1 MLSTIIS
8 LVVLALAL
16 MLCHKWNPF
25 LGSLVCS
32 VLAYYGIKR
41 LLQRKLDSI
50 IEKFSKASTAKC
62 RLPQDA
68 FILPETVAQLVSRLP
83 GRRSE
88 PSGTDVEGVS
98 TCLGLLPQAGEA
110 DRHLPSDYIS
120 AEVRAFVDNIMS
132 RYIESWYRAV
142 SNNQDFPRAL
152 EYIIEDLLRVL
163 RERLASLDACEVLEH
178 MVPVA
183 HAHYRKY
190 RACLIAVERTKRNSC
205 DESCDLLR
213 REAIKKRF
221 HLHHVAFESDAAER
235 NYLRGV
241 TSVLVKLLEPPHLLA
256 SPATKALVID
266 ILTNNVLVPTIH
278 RLCEPEWLSWALLYL
293 LSMEEDAEVL
303 CMKKSAGEEEER
315 NAEKGLGTGE
325 CPCKGESTSATAVE
339 EGGSGDPPATQY
351 QAASLASLSRVPS
364 WSSVK
369 SGSECLGLPD
379 VYVGT
384 QESSV
389 RVFAGSDGEG
399 AVEEAVEAEVFLGS
413 LVFTDINIERTESR
427 SVPGKGVHTVYCIK
441 YAVCKHNEDRAA
453 PTVEDRE
460 VWRRF
465 REFLELQGSLESNRQ
480 LRKHLVGIDGP
491 SRGLATVLSDK
502 RNVTKRRKF
511 LNKYLKALCGREAIV
526 NSREFHKFLDYDE
539 DAEKTPEQPVPE
551 MRRQTSSTRL
561 DRVAQGVRTKLGL
574 LKSALPGDDHGSLSP
589 LSPLE
594 GSQVLMS
601 EYLPGDMDYSFAK
614 DSRSE
619 QLGQCIFNFIDNF
632 DQASSPEFS
641 PPHSPGSL
649 PPLPLLPLDRSPSNT
664 SHKSSQG
671 APSSPEV
678 HFPPM
683 ENDVVPLW
691 RGNAPQT
698 PVERLAES
706 LHSDIPLC
714 ASAIDFVVDSL
725 EDGHFC
731 KSAQLVLFVQ
741 LLLGRP
747 LERVLK
753 EQLAA
758 VFGETNCA
766 LYLHRLHERLWGS
779 DSAVETFSEAQ
790 VARGLAK
797 AVPVWAQL
805 VFGVDTVCEVART
818 LAKATQ
824 IRDLNRCLVYELMDV
839 LIDCLLAQDNCDAR
853 SDDDA

>member
-1 MLSTIIS
+1 MLSTLIS
-8 LVVLALAL
+8 LVVLALGL

-50 IEKFSKASTAKC
+50 IENFSKASAVKC

-68 FILPETVAQLVSRLP
+68 FILPDTAAQLVSRLL

-88 PSGTDVEGVS
+88 PSGTDIGGVS
-98 TCLGLLPQAGEA
+98 TCLGLLPPAGET
-110 DRHLPSDYIS
+110 DRHLPSDYVS
-120 AEVRAFVDNIMS
+120 SELKAFVDNIMS
-132 RYIESWYRAV
+132 RYVESWYSAV

-152 EYIIEDLLRVL
+152 EYIVEDLLRVL
-163 RERLASLDACEVLEH
+163 RERLASLDAYEVLEQ

-190 RACLIAVERTKRNSC
+190 RACLLAVERTKRNSC

-221 HLHHVAFESDAAER
+221 HLRHVAFESDASER
-235 NYLRGV
+235 SYLRGV
-241 TSVLVKLLEPPHLLA
+241 TTVLVKLLEPPHLLA
-256 SPATKALVID
+256 SPATKALVVD
-266 ILTNNVLVPTIH
+266 ILTNNVLVPTID
-278 RLCEPEWLSWALLYL
+278 RLCDPEWIGWAVLYL
-293 LSMEEDAEVL
+293 LSMEEDPELLA
-303 CMKKSAGEEEER
+303 MKKSAEEEEEQ
-315 NAEKGLGTGE
+315 NAEKGSTGE
-325 CPCKGESTSATAVE
+325 CPCKEESKCATSV
-339 EGGSGDPPATQY
+339 GDVGSGDPPATQDDV
-351 QAASLASLSRVPS
+351 ASLASLSRVPS
-364 WSSVK
+364 FYSVK

-389 RVFAGSDGEG
+389 RVFAGRDGEG

-413 LVFTDINIERTESR
+413 LVFMDINIERTESR

-441 YAVCKHNEDRAA
+441 YAVCKHNEDRSA

-465 REFLELQGSLESNRQ
+465 REFLELQGSLENNRQ
-480 LRKHLVGIDGP
+480 LRKHLVGIEGP

-526 NSREFHKFLDYDE
+526 NSHEFHKFLDYD
-539 DAEKTPEQPVPE
+539 DDVEKQPEQQLVPE

-601 EYLPGDMDYSFAK
+601 EYLPSDMDYSFAK
-614 DSRSE
+614 DSRSD

-649 PPLPLLPLDRSPSNT
+649 PPPLLPLDRSPSDA
-664 SHKSSQG
+664 SRKSSQG

-691 RGNAPQT
+691 RGNTPKT

-714 ASAIDFVVDSL
+714 ASAVDFVVDSL
-725 EDGHFC
+725 EDSHFC

-741 LLLGRP
+741 LLLGRQ
-747 LERVLK
+747 LERVLR
-753 EQLAA
+753 EQLDA

-766 LYLHRLHERLWGS
+766 LYLHRLHERLWGTE
-779 DSAVETFSEAQ
+779 SAVETFTEAQ

-824 IRDLNRCLVYELMDV
+824 IRDLNRCLVYELMDI

-853 SDDDA
+853 SDGDA